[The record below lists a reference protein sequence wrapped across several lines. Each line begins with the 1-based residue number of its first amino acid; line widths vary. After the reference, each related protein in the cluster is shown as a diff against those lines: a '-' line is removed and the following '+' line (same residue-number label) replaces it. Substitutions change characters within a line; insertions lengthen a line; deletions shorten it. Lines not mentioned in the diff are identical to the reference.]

1 MKSSGMSLSS
11 GTRTRSARFG
21 GFTLALVLLST
32 TCACTDGADH
42 NVTARAGEAAVLPCT
57 CPPNQ
62 PPYLVWQKVVGDLV
76 VDHYRGDDDR
86 DDQAEE
92 YRNRTEL
99 KLTENCSLTILR
111 VNTTDQGLYT
121 CYYRKGPLRRDSIY
135 LEVTAVSVDPQDPG
149 ESRSVQ
155 TTVVTSSVCVLLV
168 IVIIT
173 VAAAV
178 YVGIVRKKRRS
189 MNGFAGGTLVRSV

>member
-57 CPPNQ
+57 CPPNLAD
-62 PPYLVWQKVVGDLV
+62 LVWQKAIVGKQDLV
-76 VDHYRGDDDR
+76 VD
-86 DDQAEE
+86 QAEE
-92 YRNRTEL
+92 FRNRTEL

-111 VNTTDQGLYT
+111 VTTTDQGLYT
-121 CYYRKGPLRRDSIY
+121 CYYRTGPVRHDSIY
-135 LEVTAVSVDPQDPG
+135 LEVTGQYNPQHHDPG
-149 ESRSVQ
+149 ESRSGQ

-178 YVGIVRKKRRS
+178 YVGIVRKNRRS